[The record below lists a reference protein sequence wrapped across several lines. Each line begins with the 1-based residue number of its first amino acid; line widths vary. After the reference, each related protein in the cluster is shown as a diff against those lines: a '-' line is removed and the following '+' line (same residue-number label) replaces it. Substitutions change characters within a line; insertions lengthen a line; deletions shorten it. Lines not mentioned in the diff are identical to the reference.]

1 MSQVVKTHWLKLCEH
16 LGAWSPIAESIYED
30 ILDQY
35 TQPHRRYH
43 TMEHIEAVLREFD
56 DARHLA
62 KDPDLMEF
70 ALVMHDA
77 IYNPRRDDNEERSA
91 EFADI
96 ASHRLWIG
104 GSFSSVTAF
113 SARSGKMI
121 LASKHLTATD
131 DPDTMLFLDLDLVI
145 LGKSRETFDRYDR
158 QIRQEYWFVPDAV
171 YRKKRK
177 QVMASFLKRPSIYLT
192 DHFKQKYEER
202 ARENIER
209 IM

>member
-96 ASHRLWIG
+96 ASKITMRFPVRG
-104 GSFSSVTAF
+104 NSRRCRRRSS
-113 SARSGKMI
+113 
-121 LASKHLTATD
+121 LA
-131 DPDTMLFLDLDLVI
+131 
-145 LGKSRETFDRYDR
+145 
-158 QIRQEYWFVPDAV
+158 
-171 YRKKRK
+171 
-177 QVMASFLKRPSIYLT
+177 
-192 DHFKQKYEER
+192 
-202 ARENIER
+202 
-209 IM
+209 